1 MSKTILNCQ
10 DLNDRVL
17 YLKKTRHDNDV
28 IDCIN
33 MVYVKIEIELLG
45 PIELDVVCYQNQ
57 TRQWRVRLYKYGQHQ
72 KWY

>member
-10 DLNDRVL
+10 DLTDRVL

-57 TRQWRVRLYKYGQHQ
+57 TRQ
-72 KWY
+72 